1 MKEAIEKRKVNSE
14 RIPVIERSVSSV
26 QRGGEENRGEKVREK
41 TEWENL
47 GNYYDLENQ
56 LQKREK
62 VRF

>member
-1 MKEAIEKRKVNSE
+1 MNSE

-26 QRGGEENRGEKVREK
+26 QRGGEENRGEKVREE